1 MANPEPSAA
10 CTFEIASASR
20 YFEGH
25 FPGDSILPGAALL
38 QLVLGRMADA
48 AEAEV
53 IGLPRVRFLQ
63 PVRPGA
69 RLTMTTE
76 RAGDQVAVAIAQA
89 GQAAATIT
97 LTTRPIETRSAGM
110 PALELPPVLAPAALP
125 HEGPAILLR
134 RQLAADA
141 DALLARALVPA
152 TSAFADAA
160 WASLA
165 WIEAAAQATAAHS
178 ALRAALANPM
188 APARAVRG
196 MLVGVKN
203 VRLARRLRFDIEC
216 SVAVQRVG
224 GNGPLSIYA
233 ARVFDVDQELM
244 RGELSV
250 WTQSG
255 DLRE

>member
-10 CTFEIASASR
+10 CTFEIAAMSR
-20 YFEGH
+20 CFDGH
-25 FPGDSILPGAALL
+25 FPGDPILPGAALL
-38 QLVLGRMADA
+38 QLVLSRIGDA

-53 IGLPRVRFLQ
+53 IGLQRVRFSQ

-76 RAGDQVAVAIAQA
+76 RVGDQVAVAIAQA
-89 GQAAATIT
+89 DKAAATIT
-97 LTTRPIETRSAGM
+97 LTTRPSETRSAEM
-110 PALELPPVLAPAALP
+110 PALELPAVLTPAALP
-125 HEGPAILLR
+125 HAGPAILLR

-141 DALLARALVPA
+141 NALLARALVPA

-178 ALRAALANPM
+178 ALRAGFLNKV
-188 APARAVRG
+188 APTRAVRG

-203 VRLARRLRFDIEC
+203 VRLARRLRFDVEC
-216 SVAVQRVG
+216 DVAVQRVG

-233 ARVFDVDQELM
+233 ARVFDVDEELM

-250 WTQSG
+250 WTQG
-255 DLRE
+255 GEHRE